1 MKMKAKPMGRM
12 PGRAASYTIITLIT
26 ALVVFIAYEILLP
39 AINLQDPLFWIFVIG
54 ALLLWG
60 GLSALVEAS
69 YGYVGKAG
77 SKISGVP
84 ILIAVGIAAVGILI
98 AVASATIFHAKTYA
112 NILKVE
118 EKETITEDL
127 PNVQTTSSIALMDTD
142 SATRLGDRKL
152 GSLSKVVSQYNVSND
167 YSQISLNGDPMKVV
181 SLEYAGLIKYFKNRA
196 NGVPGYITVSPANMD
211 AEYVELEKGMRYVP
225 SAYLLEDLYRH
236 VRHRYPTALL
246 EGYSFEL
253 DEDGNPYY
261 TFPVYKNEIF
271 LFGGRNVKG
280 VITVDP
286 VSGDT
291 QYYDTGDVPNWVD
304 RVFEGDLLCDQYN
317 WHGLYSDG
325 FLNSVFSQTGCKKIT
340 EFGSANGEEKE
351 GQDSSNGVDYG
362 YVVKNNDVWVY
373 TGVTSLNSDQSN
385 VGFVLMNERT
395 GECNYYSLPGADEKS
410 AMNAAEGE
418 LQQYGYKASFPSLIN
433 IDGVP
438 TYIMVLKDDSG
449 IVKQYAAVNVEQY
462 NIVATAPSQGA
473 CINKYNELLG
483 KGPIV
488 DEDLTE
494 NSEAGGNGEKQET
507 LTPVTVTIAKME
519 YVVIDGDTWV
529 YLLGTDQQIYKTKF
543 ADGKNEEI
551 MMRSVG
557 DTIQISVDQNHNFDL

>member
-1 MKMKAKPMGRM
+1 MKHMGYLPAR
-12 PGRAASYTIITLIT
+12 GVSYFLITLIT
-26 ALVVFIAYEILLP
+26 AVIVFVAYELLLP
-39 AINLQDPLFWIFVIG
+39 AVNLQDPLFWFFAAGTLFLWSGLAAMTEMSYAQGGKPRYRAAAVPMAA
-54 ALLLWG
+54 AL
-60 GLSALVEAS
+60 A
-69 YGYVGKAG
+69 
-77 SKISGVP
+77 
-84 ILIAVGIAAVGILI
+84 IAAIGILI
-98 AVASATIFHAKTYA
+98 AMASAVFFHAKTYA
-112 NILKVE
+112 DILKVE

-152 GSLSKVVSQYNVSND
+152 GSLSKVVSQYDVGAD
-167 YSQISLNGDPMKVV
+167 YSQISLNGDPLKVV

-196 NGVPGYITVSPANMD
+196 QGVPGYITVSPANMD

-225 SAYLLEDLYRH
+225 SAYFLEDLYRH

-246 EGYSFEL
+246 DGYSFEL
-253 DEDGNPYY
+253 DEEGNPYF

-286 VSGDT
+286 ISGDT
-291 QYYDTGDVPNWVD
+291 QYYETGDVPNWVD
-304 RVFEGDLLCDQYN
+304 RVFEGDLLCEQYN

-325 FLNSVFSQTGCKKIT
+325 FFNSVFSQTGCKKIT
-340 EFGSANGEEKE
+340 EFSNEDGSDQD

-395 GECNYYSLPGADEKS
+395 GECNYYSLAGADEKS

-462 NIVATAPSQGA
+462 NIVATAQTQGA

-488 DEDLTE
+488 EENAPGGTE
-494 NSEAGGNGEKQET
+494 GEET
-507 LTPVTVTIAKME
+507 DQQKNLTPTDVTIAKME
-519 YVVIDGDTWV
+519 YIVIDGNTWV
-529 YLLGTDQQIYKTKF
+529 YILGTDQQIYRTKF
-543 ADGKNEEI
+543 ADGKNDEI

-557 DTIQISVDQNHNFDL
+557 DTIQILVDENHQFDL